1 MINDL
6 MVAILGQ
13 PQAST
18 AWLYPVLGTALF
30 IGVIFCFFKLLSV
43 LFRL

>member
-6 MVAILGQ
+6 MIAILGQ

-18 AWLYPVLGTALF
+18 AWLYPIMGTVLFLGLA
-30 IGVIFCFFKLLSV
+30 FCFFKLLSV